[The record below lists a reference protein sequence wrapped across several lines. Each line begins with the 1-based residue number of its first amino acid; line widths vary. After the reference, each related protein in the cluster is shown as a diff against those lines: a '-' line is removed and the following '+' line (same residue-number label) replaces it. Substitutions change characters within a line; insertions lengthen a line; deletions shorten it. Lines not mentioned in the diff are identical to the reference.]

1 MKIDE
6 IKKEFNVKTFKQ
18 DGSEYYEIYT
28 KTKGF
33 HFLVWQCDK
42 KYITRTKFE
51 ITKNMKTTPDI
62 LKEIKNNH
70 ERLQSLLN

>member
-18 DGSEYYEIYT
+18 DGSEYYEIYP
-28 KTKGF
+28 KIKGF

-51 ITKNMKTTPDI
+51 ITKNIKTTQDY
-62 LKEIKNNH
+62 LKEVKNNH